1 MPPLLYLCHR
11 IPYPPNKGDKIR
23 SFHWLKGLS
32 QFFDIYLAAFVDDKE
47 DWQYVEKLKA
57 YCADCHIVQLDPVVA
72 KLKSMTGLVKGQA
85 LTLPYY
91 FDDKLQQWIDQVV
104 NEKDIK
110 DILVFSS
117 SMAQYV
123 EAAQYSVCNRVIDF
137 VDMDSDKW
145 LQYASTKS
153 WPMSWVYQREANRL
167 LTYEQTIASTF
178 DRGLFVSEAE
188 NNLFQQKCAGIGR
201 QMGYVNNG
209 VDTDYFSPQRQ
220 YNNPYDNRLFNMVFT
235 GAMDYWANV
244 DAVRW
249 FVEDVFQKM
258 KADVPNLQFNIVG
271 SKPTKQVMELQKI
284 KGVFVTGAVDDIR
297 PYIYHAALAVAPMR
311 IARGIQNKV
320 LEAMAMAK
328 LVITSPQ
335 GYEGLDAEIDK
346 EIIVASHSD
355 EWIDTIKRYAQS
367 SSLNCVVGDHARSCA
382 VNKYSWQSSIEKLKG
397 YF

>member
-1 MPPLLYLCHR
+1 VPSLLYLCHR

-32 QFFDIYLAAFVDDKE
+32 ESFDIYLAAFVDDEE
-47 DWQYVEKLKA
+47 DWQYVEKLKG
-57 YCADCHIVQLDPVVA
+57 YCADCHIVQLDPAMA
-72 KLKSMTGLVKGQA
+72 KVKSLTGLIKGQP

-91 FDDKLQQWIDQVV
+91 FDVKLQQWVEHVV
-104 NEKDIK
+104 NEHDIK
-110 DILVFSS
+110 NILVFSS

-123 EAAQYSVCNRVIDF
+123 ETVKYSMCNRVIDF

-145 LQYASTKS
+145 LQYANSKS
-153 WPMSWVYQREANRL
+153 WPMSWVYQREANQL
-167 LTYEQTIASTF
+167 LKYEQMIAGAF
-178 DRGLFVSEAE
+178 DRSLFVSDAE
-188 NNLFQQKCAGIGR
+188 MNLFQKKCAGIER
-201 QMGYVNNG
+201 QLAYVNNG
-209 VDTDYFSPQRQ
+209 VDTDYFSPQRH
-220 YNNPYDNRLFNMVFT
+220 YDNPYDSGLFNVVFT

-249 FVEDVFQKM
+249 FVEEVFQQLK
-258 KADVPNLQFNIVG
+258 VSIPSLQFYIVG

-284 KGVFVTGAVDDIR
+284 KDVFVTGAVDDIR

-335 GYEGLDAEIDK
+335 GYEGLAAEIEK
-346 EIIVASHSD
+346 EIIVANHGH
-355 EWIDTIKRYAQS
+355 EWIDIIKRYDL
-367 SSLNCVVGDHARSCA
+367 SSLSNSVVGDHARICV
-382 VNKYSWQSSIEKLKG
+382 VNKYSWQNSVEKLKN

>member
-32 QFFDIYLAAFVDDKE
+32 ESFDIYLAAFVDDKD
-47 DWQYVEKLKA
+47 DWQYIEKLKA
-57 YCADCHIVQLDPVVA
+57 YCADYHMVQLDPALA
-72 KLKSMTGLVKGQA
+72 KLKSVTALVKNQP

-91 FDDKLQQWIDQVV
+91 FDARLQQWVEQVV
-104 NEKDIK
+104 NKHDIK
-110 DILVFSS
+110 NILVFSS

-123 EAAQYSVCNRVIDF
+123 ETAQYSMCNRVIDF

-145 LQYASTKS
+145 LQYAKSKS

-167 LTYEQTIASTF
+167 LKYEQTIASAF
-178 DRGLFVSEAE
+178 DCSLFVSDAE
-188 NNLFQQKCAGIGR
+188 MNLFQQKCAGVGR
-201 QMGYVNNG
+201 QLGYVNNG
-209 VDTDYFSPQRQ
+209 VNTDYFLPQRHFH
-220 YNNPYDNRLFNMVFT
+220 NPYDRELFNVVFT

-249 FVEDVFQKM
+249 FVEEIFQPMKM
-258 KADVPNLQFNIVG
+258 SMPRLQFHIVG
-271 SKPTKQVMELQKI
+271 SKPTKQVMELQKN

-297 PYIYHAALAVAPMR
+297 PYIYHAALVVAPMR

-335 GYEGLDAEIDK
+335 GYEGLAAEIEK
-346 EIIVASHSD
+346 EIIVANHPH
-355 EWIDTIKRYAQS
+355 EWIDFLKRYGES
-367 SSLNCVVGDHARSCA
+367 SSSNRVVGDRARKCV